1 MKLIFCDLNPQLI
14 ISWNKLFVNDSNI
27 EFHNKS
33 IFEIN
38 CDAIVSPANS
48 YGFMD
53 GGLDLRISQF
63 FGWHVQERLQEKI
76 KQNHYGEL
84 IVGTAEIVETD
95 HDLIPYVISA
105 PTMRVPMILKDSVNI
120 YLATRAVLILA
131 KYGKFSDGTFINE
144 KVKTIAIPGMGTGV
158 GRVPYDICA
167 LQMRRAVEDIFYEN
181 GEKFPKTWREAQKR
195 HQLLYRSDTPD
206 LQFEI

>member
-1 MKLIFCDLNPQLI
+1 MNLIFCDINANLI
-14 ISWNKLFVNDSNI
+14 DSLRKYFKQDPNMKI
-27 EFHNKS
+27 VHGS
-33 IFEIN
+33 IFDVD

-63 FGWHVQERLQEKI
+63 FGWHVQENLQEII
-76 KQNHYGEL
+76 KEKHHGEL
-84 IVGTAEIVETD
+84 LVGCAEIVETD

-120 YLATRAVLILA
+120 YLATRAVLILV
-131 KYGKFSDGTFINE
+131 KFGKFSNGTFINE

-167 LQMRRAVEDIFYEN
+167 LQMNYYIEVILQIYN
-181 GEKFPKTWREAQKR
+181 LKFKIYFFVSIIGFPTKSNS
-195 HQLLYRSDTPD
+195 H
-206 LQFEI
+206 

>member
-1 MKLIFCDLNPQLI
+1 MNLIFCDINENLI
-14 ISWNKLFVNDSNI
+14 ESLHKYFKQDPNI
-27 EFHNKS
+27 KIVHGS
-33 IFEIN
+33 IFDVD

-53 GGLDLRISQF
+53 GCLDLRISQF
-63 FGWHVQERLQEKI
+63 FGWHVQEKLQEII
-76 KQNHYGEL
+76 KEKHHGEL
-84 IVGTAEIVETD
+84 LVGCAEIVETN

-105 PTMRVPMILKDSVNI
+105 PTMRVPMILKGSVNI
-120 YLATRAVLILA
+120 YLATRAVLILV

-144 KVKTIAIPGMGTGV
+144 KVKSIAFPGMGTGV

-167 LQMRRAVEDIFYEN
+167 LQMRRAVEDIFYEKCN
-181 GEKFPKTWREAQKR
+181 FPKTWREAQKK
-195 HQLLYRSDTPD
+195 HQLLYRSNTPD

>member
-1 MKLIFCDLNPQLI
+1 MNLIFCDINANLI
-14 ISWNKLFVNDSNI
+14 ESLHKYFKQDPNI
-27 EFHNKS
+27 KIVHGS
-33 IFEIN
+33 IFDVD
-38 CDAIVSPANS
+38 CDAILSPANS

-63 FGWHVQERLQEKI
+63 FGWHVQENLQEII
-76 KQNHYGEL
+76 KEKHHGEL
-84 IVGTAEIVETD
+84 LVGCAEIVETD
-95 HDLIPYVISA
+95 HDKIPYVISA

-120 YLATRAVLILA
+120 YLATRAVLILV
-131 KYGKFSDGTFINE
+131 KFGKFSDGTFINE

-167 LQMRRAVEDIFYEN
+167 LQMRRAVEDVFYEEYN
-181 GEKFPKTWREAQKR
+181 FPKTWREAQKN
-195 HQLLYRSDTPD
+195 HQLLYRSNTPD

>member
-1 MKLIFCDLNPQLI
+1 MNLIFCDINANLI
-14 ISWNKLFVNDSNI
+14 ESLHKYFKKDPNI
-27 EFHNKS
+27 KIVHGS
-33 IFEIN
+33 IFDVD

-63 FGWHVQERLQEKI
+63 FGWHVQERLQEII
-76 KQNHYGEL
+76 KEKHHGEL
-84 IVGTAEIVETD
+84 LMGCAEIVKTD
-95 HDLIPYVISA
+95 HDKIPYVISA

-120 YLATRAVLILA
+120 YLATRAVLILV
-131 KYGKFSDGTFINE
+131 KFGKFPNGSFINE
-144 KVKTIAIPGMGTGV
+144 KVKTIAFPGMGTGV

-167 LQMRRAVEDIFYEN
+167 LQMRKAVEDIFYEKYN
-181 GEKFPKTWREAQKR
+181 FPKTWREAQKI
-195 HQLLYRSDTPD
+195 HQLLYRNDTPD